1 LPFRNQAAGQAFRN
15 LQADRGAGES
25 ERLRDAPVT
34 GERRHHMAPD
44 QNGEH
49 ASDLQGDGAIQ
60 RAVKDDK
67 AKAKSDKNDK
77 TQPRQ
82 TGDAAPR
89 Q

>member
-1 LPFRNQAAGQAFRN
+1 
-15 LQADRGAGES
+15 
-25 ERLRDAPVT
+25 
-34 GERRHHMAPD
+34 MAPD

-49 ASDLQGDGAIQ
+49 ASDLQGDGALP
-60 RAVKDDK
+60 RDSGK
-67 AKAKSDKNDK
+67 AKDKKPSTAFRPNSDDR